1 MKIIKKIKII
11 FLINSGKI
19 IECFKF
25 SLNLGIYEIEQIFN
39 KTHSKLT
46 IL

>member
-1 MKIIKKIKII
+1 MV
-11 FLINSGKI
+11 
-19 IECFKF
+19 KF
-25 SLNLGIYEIEQIFN
+25 ILNPLNLGIFMIEQIFN